1 MEVKSRGFPQQGF
14 TLIELIVVIA
24 IVGILAAVALPRF
37 INAQQDARIAKAQA
51 LYGAIRAAAALAHAR
66 CELDFS
72 RGLTGAGTCA
82 ANQANMEGVNVT
94 MVNRYPTANAAGI
107 IAAAQLSAANDN
119 LTISAGGAGA
129 GATITIDIPGG
140 TVPNCRISYTAPTA
154 LGNAPTYALTTTG
167 C

>member
-1 MEVKSRGFPQQGF
+1 MSRHFRLQQGF

-37 INAQQDARIAKAQA
+37 INAQQDARIAKAQG
-51 LYGAIRAAAALAHAR
+51 LYGAVRSAAALAHSR
-66 CELDFS
+66 CELDFA

-82 ANQANMEGVNVT
+82 NNQVNMEGVNIT

-107 IAAAQLSAANDN
+107 IAAAQLNAANDN
-119 LTISAGGAGA
+119 LTISAGGATA
-129 GATITIDIPGG
+129 GDTITIDIPGAA
-140 TVPNCRISYTAPTA
+140 TLANCRITYIAPTA
-154 LGNAPTYALTTTG
+154 LGNAPTINVVTTG

>member
-1 MEVKSRGFPQQGF
+1 VKTGNRTASGF

-51 LYGAIRAAAALAHAR
+51 IYGAVRAAAALAHAR

-82 ANQANMEGVNVT
+82 NNQANMEGVNIT

-119 LTISAGGAGA
+119 LTISTGGAGA
-129 GATITIDIPGG
+129 GAAITIDIPGG
-140 TVPNCRISYTAPTA
+140 TAPNCRVSYTSSTA
-154 LGNAPTYALTTTG
+154 LPNAPAYALTTTG